1 MPSLCQDSCICSS
14 MNRRIRT
21 RLSHIDWLFR
31 QIPYIIKANDINCM
45 LDTPA
50 KENRVNIYDYQPMR
64 YGYQMYQDSPF
75 NLGDA
80 LGKVIVRFL
89 LEKKGIDVDQWIPH
103 KKHLFTVGS
112 NIFGSSI
119 KGNYQDA
126 TIWGSGIL
134 KEPLRHEAI
143 AQRLSRRKLDIR
155 AVRGP
160 LSREVLLR
168 FGHKCPEVYGDP
180 AILMP
185 LFYQPKSEKKYKYNI
200 VSQFVHEQ
208 EFHETHPNER
218 MISMNTDNYK
228 YVIDEIVSSEL
239 IFSSS
244 LHGII
249 LAESY
254 GVPAIFFRGLGKRI
268 DFKYLDYYYSTGRTD
283 IRISES
289 FEEALNRE
297 PLPIPDLSELRQGLL
312 DSFPYDLWD
321 STV

>member
-1 MPSLCQDSCICSS
+1 M
-14 MNRRIRT
+14 IRSIKS
-21 RLSHIDWLFR
+21 RLSDINWLFR
-31 QIPYIIKANDINCM
+31 QVPYIIKANDINCM
-45 LDTPA
+45 IDIHA

-64 YGYQMYQDSPF
+64 YGYQMYQDSPY
-75 NLGDA
+75 NLGDT
-80 LGKVIVRFL
+80 LGRVIVHFL
-89 LEKKGIDVDQWIPH
+89 LEKKGIDIDQWIPQ

-134 KEPLRHEAI
+134 KEPLHREAF
-143 AQRLSRRKLDIR
+143 AQRLSGRKLDIR

-160 LSREVLLR
+160 LTRDVLLR

-185 LFYQPKSEKKYKYNI
+185 LFYQPKPEKKYKYSI
-200 VSQFVHEQ
+200 VLQFVHEQ
-208 EFHETHPNER
+208 SFHETHPNER
-218 MISMNTDNYK
+218 MISMNTDNYQ

-239 IFSSS
+239 VFSSS

-283 IRISES
+283 IKVAES
-289 FEEALNRE
+289 FEEAMDWE
-297 PLPIPDLSELRQGLL
+297 PLPIPDFSELRQGLL
-312 DSFPYDLWD
+312 DSFPYDLWN
-321 STV
+321 SPV

>member
-1 MPSLCQDSCICSS
+1 MI
-14 MNRRIRT
+14 RRIKS
-21 RLSHIDWLFR
+21 RLSDINWLFR

-45 LDTPA
+45 IDIPA
-50 KENRVNIYDYQPMR
+50 KENQVNIFDYQPTR
-64 YGYQMYQDSPF
+64 YGYQMYQDSPY
-75 NLGDA
+75 NLGDT
-80 LGKVIVRFL
+80 LGRVIVSFL
-89 LEKKGIDVDQWIPH
+89 LEKKRISVDQWIPQ

-126 TIWGSGIL
+126 TIWGSGLL
-134 KEPLRHEAI
+134 KEPLRREAI
-143 AQRLSRRKLDIR
+143 AQRFSRRKLDIR

-160 LSREVLLR
+160 LSRDVLLR

-185 LFYQPKSEKKYKYNI
+185 LIYQPIVEKRYKYTI
-200 VSQFVHEQ
+200 IPQFVHECR
-208 EFHETHPNER
+208 FRKAHPNER
-218 MISMNTDNYK
+218 MISMNTDNYQV
-228 YVIDEIVSSEL
+228 VIDAIVASEMVYT
-239 IFSSS
+239 SS

-254 GVPAIFFRGLGKRI
+254 GVPAVFFRDLAKRI

-283 IRISES
+283 IKIAES
-289 FEEALNRE
+289 FEEALGRE

-312 DSFPYDLWD
+312 DSFPYDLWN
-321 STV
+321 SAV

>member
-1 MPSLCQDSCICSS
+1 MISRTKINLS
-14 MNRRIRT
+14 NIR
-21 RLSHIDWLFR
+21 WLFR

-45 LDTPA
+45 IDIPA
-50 KENRVNIYDYQPMR
+50 KENQVNIYDYQPMR

-75 NLGDA
+75 NLGDS
-80 LGKVIVRFL
+80 LGRVIVSFL
-89 LEKKGIDVDQWIPH
+89 LEKKGISVDQWIPQ

-119 KGNYQDA
+119 KGNYQNA

-134 KEPLRHEAI
+134 SEPSRRESI
-143 AQRLSRRKLDIR
+143 AQKLSRRKLDIR

-185 LFYQPKSEKKYKYNI
+185 LIYEPNVEKRYEYI
-200 VSQFVHEQ
+200 VIPQFVHECG
-208 EFHETHPNER
+208 FRKAHPNER
-218 MISMNTDNYK
+218 MVSMNTDNYQA
-228 YVIDEIVSSEL
+228 VIDSIVASEVVYT
-239 IFSSS
+239 SS

-254 GVPAIFFRGLGKRI
+254 GVPAVFFRDLAKRV
-268 DFKYLDYYYSTGRTD
+268 DFKYLDYYYSTGRKD
-283 IRISES
+283 FQIAES
-289 FEEALNRE
+289 FAEAKKKE
-297 PLPIPDLSELRQGLL
+297 PLPLPELSRLRQGLL
-312 DSFPYDLWD
+312 DSFPYDLWNF
-321 STV
+321 

>member
-1 MPSLCQDSCICSS
+1 MISRTKINLS
-14 MNRRIRT
+14 NIR
-21 RLSHIDWLFR
+21 WLFR

-45 LDTPA
+45 IDIPA
-50 KENRVNIYDYQPMR
+50 KENQVNIYDYQPMR

-75 NLGDA
+75 NLGDS
-80 LGKVIVRFL
+80 LGRVIVSFL
-89 LEKKGIDVDQWIPH
+89 LEKKGISVDQWIPQ

-119 KGNYQDA
+119 KGNYQNA

-134 KEPLRHEAI
+134 SEPSRRESL
-143 AQRLSRRKLDIR
+143 AQKLSRRQLDIR

-185 LFYQPKSEKKYKYNI
+185 LFYEPNVEKRYEYI
-200 VSQFVHEQ
+200 VIPQFVHEC
-208 EFHETHPNER
+208 EFRKAHPNER
-218 MISMNTDNYK
+218 MVSMNTDNYQA
-228 YVIDEIVSSEL
+228 VIDSIVASEVVYT
-239 IFSSS
+239 SS

-254 GVPAIFFRGLGKRI
+254 GVPAVFFRDLAKRV
-268 DFKYLDYYYSTGRTD
+268 DFKYLDYYYSTGRKD
-283 IRISES
+283 FQIAES
-289 FEEALNRE
+289 FAEAQKKE
-297 PLPIPDLSELRQGLL
+297 PLPLPELSRLRQGLL
-312 DSFPYDLWD
+312 DSFPYDLWNF
-321 STV
+321 